1 MDRHEAQDPFGAD
14 VGVAIWEE
22 TPGVVVATLEVTPR
36 HLNQHGTVHGGALFT
51 LADVAFARASNARG
65 AVAVALDTAMTFVRP
80 ARVGTRL
87 VARCEEEVLRRR
99 IGVYAVR
106 ITDETGETV
115 ALFRGT
121 VFRRP
126 EGAA

>member
-1 MDRHEAQDPFGAD
+1 MDRSTRDPFGED
-14 VGVAIWEE
+14 VGVVILEE
-22 TPGVVVATLEVTPR
+22 GPGVVVAALTVEPR

-51 LADVAFARASNARG
+51 LADAAFARASNAEG
-65 AVAVALDTAMTFVRP
+65 VAAVALDTAMTFVRP
-80 ARVGTRL
+80 VRAGTRL

-106 ITDETGETV
+106 ISDEEGQTV

-121 VFRRP
+121 VFRRS
-126 EGAA
+126 GDS

>member
-1 MDRHEAQDPFGAD
+1 MDKQTDRDPFGED
-14 VGVAIWEE
+14 VGVVIQEE
-22 TPGVVVATLEVTPR
+22 GQGVVVATLEVAPR

-51 LADVAFARASNARG
+51 LADVAFARASNATG
-65 AVAVALDTAMTFVRP
+65 ATAVALDTAMTFVRP
-80 ARVGTRL
+80 ARVGSRL
-87 VARCEEEVLRRR
+87 VARCEEEALRRR

-106 ITDETGETV
+106 ITDEEGRTV

-126 EGAA
+126 ADE